1 MTLAREQ
8 PGRATSWAPQSPGA
22 SWASLL
28 LRASE
33 RGLLDSL
40 DLLGLPA
47 GQKRGLNCSSLLKNV
62 THNGLWSVFSKNK
75 LTRGQI
81 HNAGLATG
89 RPGGT
94 VGDHQV
100 SVGNPRLSLIFSPIT
115 SPAPSLMDIE
125 AGNQTFTGPPHR

>member
-1 MTLAREQ
+1 M
-8 PGRATSWAPQSPGA
+8 
-22 SWASLL
+22 
-28 LRASE
+28 
-33 RGLLDSL
+33 
-40 DLLGLPA
+40 
-47 GQKRGLNCSSLLKNV
+47 
-62 THNGLWSVFSKNK
+62 
-75 LTRGQI
+75 GQI

-125 AGNQTFTGPPHR
+125 AGNQTFIGPQISFNMCRPTGLGN